1 MLGFLNIDKPVGM
14 TSHDVVAVIRRG
26 TRIKKVGHAG
36 TLDPLATGILIVC
49 VDKATRLSE
58 FVMAHTK
65 TYEADIRLGVETDT
79 YDAEGAITR
88 TDEHPIS
95 REQFAA
101 ALTGFIGDIQQIP
114 PMYSAI
120 KQDGKKL
127 YDLAR
132 QGQTVERPARPVTIY
147 ALELLKWDFPHAH
160 VRVICTAGTYI
171 RSLAYDIGRVLEV
184 GGHLAGLRRTQ
195 SGNFDLANAV
205 PLDTLREAMAAGDWE
220 RYLLSPEVALADL
233 PRVDLSAEQS
243 QMAQQGRFLAL
254 DCQGAVVR
262 AYDPDGQLIALLE
275 PHESLWKPMKV
286 LV

>member
-1 MLGFLNIDKPVGM
+1 MLGFLNIDKPAGM

-26 TRIKKVGHAG
+26 THLKKIGHAG
-36 TLDPLATGILIVC
+36 TLDPLATGILIIC

-65 TYEADIRLGVETDT
+65 TYEASIHLGVETDT

-88 TDEHPIS
+88 TDERPIS
-95 REQFAA
+95 RDQFET
-101 ALTGFIGDIQQIP
+101 ALLGFVGDIQQVP

-132 QGQTVERPARPVTIY
+132 KGQTVERPARPVTIY
-147 ALELLKWDFPHAH
+147 GLELLSWAFPFTQ
-160 VRVICTAGTYI
+160 VKVVCSAGTYI
-171 RSLAYDIGRVLEV
+171 RSLAYDVGQVLGV
-184 GGHLAGLRRTQ
+184 GAHLAALRRTQ

-205 PLDTLREAMAAGDWE
+205 SLDTLREAMAAGDWE
-220 RYLLSPEVALADL
+220 QYLLSPEVALADI
-233 PRVDLSAEQS
+233 PRVDLTAEQS
-243 QMAQQGRFLAL
+243 LMVQQGRFVAL
-254 DCQGAVVR
+254 DGVGDVLR
-262 AYDPDGQLIALLE
+262 AYSPDGQLIALLE
-275 PHESLWKPMKV
+275 PHDSLWKPMKV

>member
-1 MLGFLNIDKPVGM
+1 MNIDKPVGM

-26 TRIKKVGHAG
+26 THIKKVGHAG

-65 TYEADIRLGVETDT
+65 TYEADIHLGIETDT
-79 YDAEGAITR
+79 YDVEGSITR
-88 TDEHPIS
+88 TDERPIS
-95 REQFAA
+95 RQQFEV
-101 ALTGFIGDIQQIP
+101 ALMGFVGDIQQIP

-132 QGQTVERPARPVTIY
+132 QGQTVDRPARPVTIY
-147 ALELLKWDFPHAH
+147 TLELLNWSFPHAH
-160 VRVICTAGTYI
+160 VRVVCTAGTYI
-171 RSLAYDIGRVLEV
+171 RSLAYDIGQGLGV
-184 GGHLAGLRRTQ
+184 GAHLANLRRTQ

-233 PRVDLSAEQS
+233 PRVNLSVEQS
-243 QMAQQGRFLAL
+243 QMVQQGRFLAL

-262 AYDPDGQLIALLE
+262 AYDSDGLLIALLE
-275 PHESLWKPMKV
+275 PYDSLWKPMKV

>member
-65 TYEADIRLGVETDT
+65 TYEADIHLGLETDT

-88 TDEHPIS
+88 TDERPIS

-101 ALTGFIGDIQQIP
+101 ALTGFLGDIQQIP

-147 ALELLKWDFPHAH
+147 TLELLKWDFPHAH
-160 VRVICTAGTYI
+160 VRVVCTAGTYI
-171 RSLAYDIGRVLEV
+171 RSLAYDIGQVLGV

-195 SGNFDLANAV
+195 SGNFELANAV

-254 DCQGAVVR
+254 GCQGAVVR